1 MARAALTPDEIRAAR
16 AERIEAAQAVLADAV
31 AGLRTSEDWTQFL
44 RFQSKLHDYSANN
57 VLLIAAQ
64 HAQAFADGK
73 VDTPFPTYVASYR
86 RWQGLDRQVER
97 GQSGYAVIAPLRAK
111 RRIATDSDGQ
121 TRLLAADDTAGPGE
135 TEHVQQVMR
144 GFTVE
149 KVFALEQTTGEPLPE
164 PPRPKLLEGQAP
176 AGLGEA
182 VMRLIESRGFT
193 VATVADAGLIGG
205 ANGLTAWRERTVT
218 VRADMDDA
226 AMVKTLTHEAGHV
239 LLHNPDDGST
249 PPGMP
254 RAQME
259 VEAESVAFVVAH
271 AHGMDAGEYS
281 FPYVASWAGPEPDEV
296 VAKTATRVARV
307 AKQIIAI
314 SPAEHA
320 DGGRAPAADHAASRT
335 ASVAVAVAVVPASDR
350 AHDIQGVAG

>member
-1 MARAALTPDEIRAAR
+1 MSRRNVSPEEAAAAR
-16 AERIEAAQAVLADAV
+16 AQRIEAAQAVLADAV
-31 AGLRTSEDWTQFL
+31 AGIRDGDDWKGFL
-44 RFQSKLHDYSANN
+44 GFQSKLHAYSANN
-57 VLLIAAQ
+57 CLLLTSQYARKYEQGLVA
-64 HAQAFADGK
+64 
-73 VDTPFPTYVASYR
+73 TPLPTYVASYR
-86 RWQGLDRQVER
+86 RWRELGRQVER
-97 GQSGYAVIAPLRAK
+97 GQSGMAIIAPMRGV
-111 RRIATDSDGQ
+111 RREAVDAEGN
-121 TRLLAADDTAGPGE
+121 TRRLGKDDQAAPGE
-135 TEHVQQVMR
+135 QETKTSFMR

-182 VMRLIESRGFT
+182 VMRLIESHGFT
-193 VATVADAGLIGG
+193 VATVANAGLIGG

-226 AMVKTLTHEAGHV
+226 AMVRTLLHEAGHV
-239 LLHNPDDGST
+239 LLHSPDDDST

-254 RAQME
+254 RSRME

-281 FPYVASWAGPEPDEV
+281 FPYVVSWAGPEPDEV

-307 AKQIIAI
+307 AKQIIAA
-314 SPAEHA
+314 SPAEHT
-320 DGGRAPAADHAASRT
+320 DGGRPVLPARQIAE
-335 ASVAVAVAVVPASDR
+335 AVEPEQVNREAV
-350 AHDIQGVAG
+350 GV